1 MSRPRKA
8 VLFLL
13 ALAGILALAWLLRN
27 VPVPPDCLTQPDNPA
42 CKAP

>member
-1 MSRPRKA
+1 VSRPRKA

-13 ALAGILALAWLLRN
+13 ALAGILALAWLLRD
-27 VPVPPDCLTQPDNPA
+27 VAPPPDCMSDPADPA